1 MSEIC
6 SVGNA
11 HEGRYKGILRLEE
24 QAYNAGLISVQEGG
38 KKGRKVLDFSA
49 FLKVLTRPQGVLKP
63 KAPIRKV
70 QCLTRVSLHY

>member
-24 QAYNAGLISVQEGG
+24 QAYNAGLISVQEGS
-38 KKGRKVLDFSA
+38 KGRKVLDFSA
-49 FLKVLTRPQGVLKP
+49 FLKVLIRPQGVLKP